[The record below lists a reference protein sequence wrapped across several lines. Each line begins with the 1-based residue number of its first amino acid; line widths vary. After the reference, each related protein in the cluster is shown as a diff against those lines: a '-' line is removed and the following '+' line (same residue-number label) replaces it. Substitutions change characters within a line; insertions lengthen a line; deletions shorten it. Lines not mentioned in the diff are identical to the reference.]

1 MHHRPPR
8 RPRGGGPRR
17 LDRPRH
23 PADRGTSAGPAPAA
37 CSEDP
42 HGTWWADCRLRA
54 ATELFAHT
62 WDPVVLAGLRLGPC
76 RRADLLDAVGGIRDK
91 VLTDTLRR
99 LLANGLVVRRS
110 YRAAPPR
117 VEYALSPLGT
127 TLVDGPMRELGRWTL
142 AHGDELLE
150 AQERGAPSTGGTG
163 RANPG
168 TGGPR

>member
-1 MHHRPPR
+1 MDDDECTA
-8 RPRGGGPRR
+8 GGRDG
-17 LDRPRH
+17 H
-23 PADRGTSAGPAPAA
+23 VPADRGIPADRNTPADPARAA
-37 CSEDP
+37 CPDDP
-42 HGTWWADCRLRA
+42 RDTWWADCRLRA

-62 WDPVVLAGLRLGPC
+62 WDPVVLAGLRLGPR
-76 RRADLLDAVGGIRDK
+76 RRADLLDAVGGISDK

-150 AQERGAPSTGGTG
+150 AQERGTAAAGGTG
-163 RANPG
+163 RANPD